1 MALGGPGATFFLSH
15 GLPSGRLVRRGK
27 HRAKR
32 GMAVIGSASRRLRLK
47 RLVIIAV
54 CLMPPSAAFAQAS
67 LFKPYSGGYGATV
80 RSQYGTGALPTFWWD
95 QLMACSAHVGKIG
108 VFLAD
113 KDKPASDQFITG
125 SQYIGAAAF
134 RRAVLDSGMNETIAA
149 QTLVGPYPALAESEM
164 DVLMA
169 EAETRG
175 ALDAFIHAELERCD
189 PLVAQYTAEFP
200 NDLPE

>member
-1 MALGGPGATFFLSH
+1 
-15 GLPSGRLVRRGK
+15 
-27 HRAKR
+27 
-32 GMAVIGSASRRLRLK
+32 MAVIGSAARRLRLK

-67 LFKPYSGGYGATV
+67 LLKPYSGGYGATV

-95 QLMACSAHVGKIG
+95 QLMTCSAHVGKIG

-113 KDKPASDQFITG
+113 KDKPASDQFTTG

-189 PLVAQYTAEFP
+189 HLVAQYTAEFP